1 MKRVFK
7 IGIILRISL
16 CLSQDQYQLH
26 VGEYTGTGEDAL
38 ADALNPNSPCSGGI
52 KFSTFDHP
60 NYINAGDDKG
70 RCIRHSKSGWWFCR

>member
-1 MKRVFK
+1 MV
-7 IGIILRISL
+7 SL
-16 CLSQDQYQLH
+16 SVSQDQYQLH